1 MTERSNIETSGTWLV
16 AVAAFLVPL
25 IHSGAIS
32 EPFSLPKMLVI
43 AIVAMALG
51 VLALAAY
58 LYTDLRPGLTSP
70 VLWMALGVTLLST
83 VAVGVA
89 ANRALALWGLLDVV
103 SGVLILWGVARF
115 VRERAQVGLVL
126 ASYLCSAS
134 LAASGGLIQVFAP
147 GAHFE
152 LPGGISIL
160 PPSLGGST
168 LGDPGLLA
176 ECLILALPIG
186 VGAAIL
192 SSGWRR
198 VACGAGIGIVI
209 TSLIFTGRPEGW
221 LAALLTA
228 GLLILTRVVL
238 ALQSDRGWRALL
250 PDPGSQ
256 STWVL
261 LAVLIVVILIASLSR
276 WTTLSPTGGP
286 TTPLEETTLLSPTT
300 GDPAQDRAAA
310 TRGTLAMLR
319 SHPMGVGP
327 DNWRF
332 AFLQFAWTKID
343 PSPFSLSHQAI
354 HCGNNFLEVAA
365 ETGII
370 GGLVF
375 LALVLI
381 ILVQAALAAQY
392 APPPWSYV
400 GYVSFNA
407 VAAIVFMSLLG
418 APFEEPT
425 PSFIFWMSAGLIQA
439 ALAHAPRPGGRLSL
453 LWAETREPIPI
464 RLRRRRIGLAAGAIG
479 LVLVGWIG
487 WSAFNRVRASHQAL
501 YAQAAYS
508 AERYE
513 DAARRLGLPVLAN
526 SPDPVH
532 RARAGS
538 SYLRL
543 GFPKLALRE
552 FTETMERAPFFLAA
566 YLGRALAYEQVGRYD
581 LAEEDLNRAFAIWP
595 DNSETL
601 MSRARLNTTRGRLDD
616 AIQNYMDIARREPR
630 MAEPFFRV
638 GMIFLR
644 RNQLDEAIQAFR
656 LGRQNDPRYP
666 RLSLHLGDA
675 LYRKGLI
682 DMALRQ
688 FQTAAGQD
696 PRDVEVRLKIAN
708 THHALGDG
716 CRTLEALEAAR
727 ELEADTARR
736 GQILDLIEKVRPDCD
751 R

>member
-1 MTERSNIETSGTWLV
+1 MTQRNNIETSGTWLV

-32 EPFSLPKMLVI
+32 EPFFLPKMLVI
-43 AIVAMALG
+43 AVVAMALG
-51 VLALAAY
+51 VLTLASY

-70 VLWMALGVTLLST
+70 VLWLALGVTLLST
-83 VAVGVA
+83 VAVGAA
-89 ANRALALWGLLDVV
+89 ANRALALWGLLDVI

-115 VRERAQVGLVL
+115 VRERAQVCFVL

-134 LAASGGLIQVFAP
+134 LAALGGLIQVFVP
-147 GAHFE
+147 GAHYE
-152 LPGGISIL
+152 ILGGISIL

-198 VACGAGIGIVI
+198 VACGAGIGIVL
-209 TSLIFTGRPEGW
+209 TCLIFTGRPEGW
-221 LAALLTA
+221 IAALLTA
-228 GLLILTRVVL
+228 GLLILTRVVQ
-238 ALQSDRGWRALL
+238 ALQSNRGWRALI
-250 PDPGSQ
+250 PDLGNQ
-256 STWVL
+256 STWAL
-261 LAVLIVVILIASLSR
+261 LAALIIVILIASLSR
-276 WTTLSPTGGP
+276 WTTFSPTGAP
-286 TTPLEETTLLSPTT
+286 TAPLEETTLLSPTT
-300 GDPAQDRAAA
+300 GDPDQDRMAA

-319 SHPMGVGP
+319 AHPMGVGP

-343 PSPFSLSHQAI
+343 SSPFSLSHQAI

-365 ETGII
+365 ETGIL
-370 GGLVF
+370 GGLAF
-375 LALVLI
+375 LGLVLM
-381 ILVQAALAAQY
+381 ILIQAALAARD

-400 GYVSFNA
+400 GYVSFNV

-425 PSFIFWMSAGLIQA
+425 PSFIFWMSAGLIQV

-453 LWAETREPIPI
+453 LWVEAREPIPI

-487 WSAFNRVRASHQAL
+487 WCAFNRVRASHQAL

-508 AERYE
+508 AEQYE
-513 DAARRLGLPVLAN
+513 DAARRLGQPELAS
-526 SPDPVH
+526 SPDPIL

-543 GFPKLALRE
+543 GFPKHALRE
-552 FTETMERAPFFLAA
+552 FTETLERAPFFLAA
-566 YLGRALAYEQVGRYD
+566 YLGRALAYEHLGRYN
-581 LAEEDLNRAFAIWP
+581 LAEEDLNRAFAIWA
-595 DNSETL
+595 DNFETL
-601 MSRARLNTTRGRLDD
+601 MSRARLNTTRGRLEV
-616 AIQNYMDIARREPR
+616 AIQNYMEITRREPE

-638 GMIFLR
+638 GLIFLR

-656 LGRQNDPRYP
+656 LGRKKDPRYP
-666 RLSLHLGDA
+666 RLAMHLGDA
-675 LYRKGLI
+675 LYRKGLL

-688 FQTAAGQD
+688 FQTAVGQD
-696 PRDVEVRLKIAN
+696 PGDVDARLKIAN

-716 CRTLEALEAAR
+716 CRTLKALEAAR
-727 ELEADTARR
+727 ELETDTARR
-736 GQILDLIEKVRPDCD
+736 EQILDLIEKVRPDCD